1 MIKQIQ
7 LRGISRTPSD
17 RMSEDGGLSE
27 SLNMYMDSAEN
38 APAFVPEDKTAELGL
53 PKDLY
58 AERIFI
64 HKTANYENYIVVQSD
79 KVVAYTPGIEDEEP
93 LLVMELAE
101 GEKVNDITSVGNTL
115 IVSTTA
121 NLYYILYKDRV
132 YSFLGHKVPFPYVN
146 FNIERRDSKVIGVN
160 SWASALTDEDEWNSD
175 ANNVDGHQISTIVGD
190 LNSFFNKLNENS
202 FPLVS
207 SFFLRYSVDIL
218 GEEYS
223 SVPILINPYQIKI
236 QGEFTEV
243 TRVDS
248 DMNETSSI
256 NSSLSASLDTFD
268 ILTSIENTTD
278 LYKWADT
285 LGSLSIYIGS
295 PYLKF
300 ANSNR
305 SYQSDRTDET
315 SGSVT
320 GLTGEVRHITA
331 TITPILNTQ
340 SFLDAS
346 AVYFKIKDIPI
357 FAENKTEY
365 SEEFKSFLKGETLEL
380 QKYLDPTSE
389 NYVQLE
395 TQDRLEDD
403 DMKHYVQ
410 TSDRIDSYNNSL
422 ILTQPSQI
430 IDYDYNRLNAYDIV
444 TREASNEPKTW
455 VTYDVTYL
463 LRSYKIDKVVK
474 KQFTYNETE
483 KIYAFQ
489 IFPDSRAY
497 KMIVKATKKIGGVNG
512 TTEIKYGEFNMLPHP
527 YLDCVYYYGGIENEL
542 IDLCTQDSIEDYPIN
557 QIDDLDNKLIISEID
572 NPFRFPTKNRFTFQ
586 SKVLGV
592 AVAATAL
599 SQGQFGQFPLYVFT
613 EDGIWAME
621 TAADGSFISQK
632 PLSREVCINPDSI
645 TSIDNAVVFVTAK
658 GVMMIQGSQVMNIS
672 PYMNGKHFVPSK
684 EIQDLISN
692 QEGFCNLVSAISD
705 EDSFMSFIKEAQ
717 VAYDYPG
724 QRLIFI
730 NPSERNMQYIYK
742 IDTQTWHKSMFE
754 GLYLY
759 RPLNSFPE
767 CLVQTEPTNKDT
779 ILIHFSSSSIKNKAS
794 MIMKLYERM
803 NGKIGLKEAKGF
815 IEGEVDLPIELQPI
829 FQPILTDLAK
839 EYSFAFALSKVKVVE
854 GSTKVVSLTSI
865 LDDSIDQRTA
875 KGVIITR
882 PLDLG
887 ESDVYKTITDVRI
900 RGQFA
905 KGAVKFILLGSNNGN
920 DFHIINTL
928 RGKAW
933 KLFRLVLLTDLQPT
947 ERISWIDVMYE
958 TKFKNRLR

>member
-17 RMSEDGGLSE
+17 RLSEDGGLSE

-53 PKDLY
+53 PEDLY

-93 LLVMELAE
+93 LLVMELAG

-121 NLYYILYKDRV
+121 NLYYILYKDRA
-132 YSFLGHKVPFPYVN
+132 YSFLGNKVPMPQIDLYAEKKAIAYVANGRLDFKLNQYQTPDAWNNSSDEDLLSLTEKVWDTDERSLKKSIIEFLKRERFVSPRFVQYSVELNEGSPMVSLPILVGAGEPFKTYVFADYSRYETEDQGGNIIYDTMITHSIGFNPYSIKAKLRN
-146 FNIERRDSKVIGVN
+146 LSDLEDWRDIITNIKIYISDDLYLLSEYKNEKLRCISIDSTDDGQDLELQAKFSLDTTMPDMDTILGMG
-160 SWASALTDEDEWNSD
+160 ALTYLCKSIPVTKFSAFSNEVKDLSEGIDIVASEDYLPEKLYEKERLAVGDMTNYPIIPLSSD
-175 ANNVDGHQISTIVGD
+175 TYNNRLVAINNTAILTYTHHGLGSTIVNDESETKYEIYFIVKRPTKELCFKADIVASLPQYGD
-190 LNSFFNKLNENS
+190 LIFCPDQSCSQIVVKAERNDQI
-202 FPLVS
+202 
-207 SFFLRYSVDIL
+207 RYL
-218 GEEYS
+218 
-223 SVPILINPYQIKI
+223 
-236 QGEFTEV
+236 
-243 TRVDS
+243 
-248 DMNETSSI
+248 
-256 NSSLSASLDTFD
+256 SLDAKPHPG
-268 ILTSIENTTD
+268 LPCSYASIQSLIYNVDD
-278 LYKWADT
+278 LY
-285 LGSLSIYIGS
+285 
-295 PYLKF
+295 
-300 ANSNR
+300 N
-305 SYQSDRTDET
+305 QM
-315 SGSVT
+315 
-320 GLTGEVRHITA
+320 
-331 TITPILNTQ
+331 
-340 SFLDAS
+340 
-346 AVYFKIKDIPI
+346 
-357 FAENKTEY
+357 
-365 SEEFKSFLKGETLEL
+365 SEA
-380 QKYLDPTSE
+380 Q
-389 NYVQLE
+389 VQLPTINLMDE
-395 TQDRLEDD
+395 KD
-403 DMKHYVQ
+403 
-410 TSDRIDSYNNSL
+410 NSL
-422 ILTQPSQI
+422 FIS
-430 IDYDYNRLNAYDIV
+430 
-444 TREASNEPKTW
+444 
-455 VTYDVTYL
+455 
-463 LRSYKIDKVVK
+463 
-474 KQFTYNETE
+474 
-483 KIYAFQ
+483 
-489 IFPDSRAY
+489 
-497 KMIVKATKKIGGVNG
+497 
-512 TTEIKYGEFNMLPHP
+512 
-527 YLDCVYYYGGIENEL
+527 
-542 IDLCTQDSIEDYPIN
+542 PIN
-557 QIDDLDNKLIISEID
+557 
-572 NPFRFPTKNRFTFQ
+572 NPFVFPTEGRFTFQ

-592 AVAATAL
+592 AVATTAL

-621 TAADGSFISQK
+621 TAADGSFVSQK

-684 EIQDLISN
+684 DIQDLISN

-705 EDSFMSFIKEAQ
+705 EDSFMSFIKEAR

-794 MIMKLYERM
+794 MIMKFYERM

-815 IEGEVDLPIELQPI
+815 IDGEVDLPIELQPI

-920 DFHIINTL
+920 DFHVINTL